1 MERDSFTAKRRA
13 ARSSPQFHLVLAAA
27 LLFCL
32 LLAWRSG
39 SFSLRAQ
46 LDRPPQQA
54 ANFDFQPDNAAQVV
68 LTPVDKDMAPRSA
81 SMPMRII
88 TYNIRYAT
96 EKQVADEKPWTIRC
110 PKLCNQVRFI
120 TTGHENPF
128 LCLQEALHAQVNDV
142 QAELG
147 PSWAF
152 IGRGREEGEA
162 DGEYSPIFYRS
173 DTWKCTRSQ
182 TRWLSPTPEVPSRG
196 WDAAFSR
203 IVTMGEFLH
212 NETGTSVV
220 VMNTHFDHVGYR
232 ARTESAKLLIKFA
245 KEWGAGDGVTAPPS
259 AVLVAGDFNSPPDE
273 EAYKV
278 MTAPGSGMS
287 DIANLVPKEKHY
299 GNNLTYTSFGEPNEP
314 PLLIDFLFIQEP
326 RTATINTFGVL
337 DNSFDDRL
345 LLSDHRPVVADL
357 DVKI

>member
-13 ARSSPQFHLVLAAA
+13 ARSSTPFHFALAVS
-27 LLFCL
+27 LLLCL
-32 LLAWRSG
+32 LLAWRNG
-39 SFSLRAQ
+39 SRSLPS
-46 LDRPPQQA
+46 PPQEA
-54 ANFDFQPDNAAQVV
+54 ANFDFRPDDAAQVV
-68 LTPVDKDMAPRSA
+68 LTSGNNMVPRSA

-96 EKQVADEKPWTIRC
+96 KKQVADEKPWKLRR
-110 PKLCNQVRFI
+110 PKVGNQLRFI
-120 TTGHENPF
+120 TAGHESPF

-152 IGRGREEGEA
+152 VGRGRGEGEA
-162 DGEYSPIFYRS
+162 DSEYSPIFYRS

-196 WDAAFSR
+196 WDAELSR
-203 IVTMGEFLH
+203 IVTMGEFFH
-212 NETGTSVV
+212 NETGTSLVV
-220 VMNTHFDHVGYR
+220 LNTHFDHVGLR
-232 ARTESAKLLIKFA
+232 ARTESAKLILKFA
-245 KEWGAGDGVTAPPS
+245 KEWGAGGSSAPPS
-259 AVLVAGDFNSPPDE
+259 AVLVTGDFNSPPDE

-287 DIANLVPKEKHY
+287 DIAHLMPKEKHY
-299 GNNLTYTSFGEPNEP
+299 GNKLTYTSFGEPDEP

-337 DNSFDDRL
+337 ANSFDDEL
-345 LLSDHRPVVADL
+345 ILSDHRPVVADL